1 MRPERRKR
9 LEKKGLLVLREGN
22 EQREIEFEID
32 YLTSLS
38 VSDRFALMLGKS
50 RELRLNLEKN
60 GHRTAPAIIRRK

>member
-38 VSDRFALMLGKS
+38 VSDRFALMLGKG

-60 GHRTAPAIIRRK
+60 GHRRAPAIIKRK